1 MFEIIE
7 HYSLCIYF
15 HSSFRKKN
23 GKQSSMDEVFLRF
36 THLSEDIFNSLNS
49 ESLAKSK
56 EVCISWYQYLDDQKF
71 LQTRA
76 NKVKEI
82 IDTVEKLGHVSKV
95 HQVSVYQSN
104 RIAFDVWIRNAVI
117 YFARNGNFDLV
128 HTLILKNIK
137 LLYYPKH
144 PILNETEMGHFV
156 VVKYL
161 IDNSEEKNPK
171 IDKRHGW
178 TLLHLATKLG
188 RIDIVKYVMSK
199 VLNINPKDNYG
210 RTPLHIAAD
219 LGKLDVVK
227 YIMEKLEIKSPKDNN
242 GKTPLHN
249 AARSGK
255 LIVFKYI
262 VENVIEKNPKDND
275 SNTPLDLARRSGFLE
290 FFKCNLKIIGYRVI
304 GRHTTMEGI
313 Y

>member
-1 MFEIIE
+1 MCNYFTFFII
-7 HYSLCIYF
+7 YLFSLF
-15 HSSFRKKN
+15 FQKQNK
-23 GKQSSMDEVFLRF
+23 KQSSMDEVFLRF
-36 THLSEDIFNSLNS
+36 PHLSENIFDSLNS

-82 IDTVEKLGHVSKV
+82 IDTVEKLGHVAKV
-95 HQVSVYQSN
+95 YQVSVYQTN
-104 RIAFDVWIRNAVI
+104 RIAFDVWTRNAII

-128 HTLILKNIK
+128 HTLILKSIK
-137 LLYYPKH
+137 LMYYPLH
-144 PILNETEMGHFV
+144 PILNEIEMGHFV

-161 IDNSEEKNPK
+161 VDTMEDKNPK

-178 TLLHLATKLG
+178 TLVHLAAKLG

-199 VLNINPKDNYG
+199 VSNIIPKDNHG
-210 RTPLHIAAD
+210 QTPLHIAATF
-219 LGKLDVVK
+219 GKLDVVK
-227 YIMEKLEIKSPKDNN
+227 LIMEKLEIKSPKDNN

-249 AARSGK
+249 AARNGN

-262 VENVIEKNPKDND
+262 VENVDEKNPKDND
-275 SNTPLDLARRSGFLE
+275 SNTPLDLARHRGFLE
-290 FFKCNLKIIGYRVI
+290 LFKLNLKISGYRVI
-304 GRHTTMEGI
+304 GRHSTMEGI